1 MLNSLLR
8 SSTRYIS
15 FPQSSSSSRKL
26 FLKNFSVSPTK
37 KALRASVRA
46 ATLAGLPIALPS
58 GSVARKVLRPITVA
72 LVGRPN
78 VGKSSLFNRLVRA
91 RLAIVNAQPGTTRDW
106 KEAPGSLGE
115 MSLTVLD
122 TGGLEGETRRA
133 AAIVATAR
141 GAIESKMLAHT
152 ERAVRGADVVLFV
165 VDARAGVDADD
176 ERYARWL
183 KARRPNGGIVLV
195 ANKTEGHFTRLGPD
209 GGGAWDGVIANCYAL
224 GFGEP
229 VPMSAEH
236 GEGLGGLYAALEPYA
251 IVPPEEVVAKGVK
264 TLQSSAAA
272 VTTQTRADTS
282 TPQPRLKPS
291 VTARLARTDAGII
304 SLAVVGRPNA
314 GKSTLVNQLLG
325 EERVLT
331 GPTAGLTRDSV
342 TVTLPLDERR
352 SVRLVDTAG
361 LRRAGAWDLTT
372 PLEGLA
378 AGQSHKAIAMANVVA
393 LVIDASAGAAE
404 GLTEETI
411 TFFDAGGKGHARG
424 PASTANATRTPDGV
438 AQLARAAAGTG
449 GGTNALASPSGPLTK
464 QDLAIAAQ
472 VLDEGRALVIVLNK
486 VDVGGGDAAAAAA
499 RGARAQVDALP
510 QGRGAELVPVCA
522 LRGGGIERLLPA
534 VARTY
539 DRWSARVPT
548 APLNAWLAR
557 TLRLHPPPALARASI
572 KQGEKWAPRS
582 RPLRIK
588 YVAQV
593 NARPPTFA
601 AFCNASRG
609 FPEGYKK
616 FLVGALRDSFD
627 LGGVPV
633 RLLIRARANPFKGG
647 SMLGGA
653 GARSAARGGMGRGA
667 ARTTAVRRTSSASV
681 QKSSTQTGPTRP
693 STGIRRGRV
702 PSKSDATSSSRLS
715 PRIVGP
721 IVDRTRPPPRFAP
734 TAARAERAAALPGGA
749 LRRFSRKEKRA
760 VREAAASKRRGQGA
774 KGLSNKPRRRERPG
788 GL

>member
-1 MLNSLLR
+1 M
-8 SSTRYIS
+8 
-15 FPQSSSSSRKL
+15 P
-26 FLKNFSVSPTK
+26 VGG
-37 KALRASVRA
+37 A
-46 ATLAGLPIALPS
+46 
-58 GSVARKVLRPITVA
+58 ARKVLRPITVA

-78 VGKSSLFNRLVRA
+78 VGKSSLFNRLVKA

-106 KEAPGSLGE
+106 KEAPGALGE
-115 MSLTVLD
+115 LVLTVLD

-133 AAIVATAR
+133 AAVAAAAR
-141 GAIESKMLAHT
+141 GAIETKMLAHT

-183 KARRPNGGIVLV
+183 KARRPNGGIILV

-209 GGGAWDGVIANCYAL
+209 GGGAWEGVIASCYAL

-251 IVPPEEVVAKGVK
+251 IVEQAPGPPSAPSTATAAPARRARLVAASSEGVDGD
-264 TLQSSAAA
+264 SSLLVAAS
-272 VTTQTRADTS
+272 TS
-282 TPQPRLKPS
+282 TPPPAPTSTTPKLKPS
-291 VTARLARTDAGII
+291 VAARIARTEAGII
-304 SLAVVGRPNA
+304 SLAIVGRPNA

-378 AGQSHKAIAMANVVA
+378 AGQSRKAIAMANVVA
-393 LVIDASAGAAE
+393 LVVDASAGAAE
-404 GLTEETI
+404 GLTEEAI
-411 TFFDAGGKGHARG
+411 TFFSSNGKGWKKDKG
-424 PASTANATRTPDGV
+424 PDTPADATRTPDGV
-438 AQLARAAAGTG
+438 AQLARAAAG
-449 GGTNALASPSGPLTK
+449 GGTAAASLTSAPAGPLTK

-472 VLDEGRALVIVLNK
+472 VLEEGRALVVILNK

-557 TLRLHPPPALARASI
+557 TLRLHPPPALARASV
-572 KQGEKWAPRS
+572 KQGDKWAPRS

-588 YVAQV
+588 YVSQV

-616 FLVGALRDSFD
+616 FLVGALRDAFD

-653 GARSAARGGMGRGA
+653 GARSAARGGMGGRQGSFAAKVKPTTPSSARSGSGTGTKTNGRFSKASARGREGRASAARAKAQAAAAVPAPRVIGPMVGA
-667 ARTTAVRRTSSASV
+667 ARAKPA
-681 QKSSTQTGPTRP
+681 
-693 STGIRRGRV
+693 
-702 PSKSDATSSSRLS
+702 
-715 PRIVGP
+715 
-721 IVDRTRPPPRFAP
+721 PRFSPAV
-734 TAARAERAAALPGGA
+734 AREARAAALPGGS
-749 LRRFSRKEKRA
+749 LKRFSRKEKRA

-774 KGLSNKPRRRERPG
+774 KGLSNKPRRRERPM
-788 GL
+788 